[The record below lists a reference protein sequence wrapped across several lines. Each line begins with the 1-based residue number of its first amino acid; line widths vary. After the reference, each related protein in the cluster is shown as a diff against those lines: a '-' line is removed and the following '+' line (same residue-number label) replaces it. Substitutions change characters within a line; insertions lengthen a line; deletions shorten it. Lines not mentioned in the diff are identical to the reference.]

1 ERYSDV
7 VQIYKNGFSA
17 KLKASWD
24 LKSVYIE
31 DFINDSGSDWNFD
44 THQKI
49 DTKPNLCD
57 FKKTIADYLSWEV
70 SNILKDRGKYWGKP
84 QALVCLEETFKA
96 NGGDWREYRIGELFE
111 IALSKGDN
119 QPKKLLAG
127 DIPLISA
134 GENNNGVVAYIKE
147 GDGIS
152 QIFQGN
158 TITADMFGNVFYQPR
173 DYYAVSHGRVN
184 ILIPNNVIKNSFNE
198 KTSLFFVAQLSKIKN
213 LYSYSYMLTSK
224 RIGNEKITLPTIN
237 NQIAFDYI
245 EAYIQELEQERIQEL
260 EAYLQASGLKDTTL
274 TQNEQTALHTFLDT
288 DYNSGGG
295 GTIVA

>member
-1 ERYSDV
+1 M
-7 VQIYKNGFSA
+7 
-17 KLKASWD
+17 
-24 LKSVYIE
+24 
-31 DFINDSGSDWNFD
+31 
-44 THQKI
+44 
-49 DTKPNLCD
+49 
-57 FKKTIADYLSWEV
+57 
-70 SNILKDRGKYWGKP
+70 
-84 QALVCLEETFKA
+84 
-96 NGGDWREYRIGELFE
+96 FE

-158 TITADMFGNVFYQPR
+158 TITIDMFGNAFYQPR

-224 RIGNEKITLPTIN
+224 RIGNEKIILPTIN
-237 NQIAFDYI
+237 NQIAFDFMQDLMTALSKQVVHALN
-245 EAYIQELEQERIQEL
+245 AYT
-260 EAYLQASGLKDTTL
+260 SLKI
-274 TQNEQTALHTFLDT
+274 QTAKEVI
-288 DYNSGGG
+288 NK
-295 GTIVA
+295 